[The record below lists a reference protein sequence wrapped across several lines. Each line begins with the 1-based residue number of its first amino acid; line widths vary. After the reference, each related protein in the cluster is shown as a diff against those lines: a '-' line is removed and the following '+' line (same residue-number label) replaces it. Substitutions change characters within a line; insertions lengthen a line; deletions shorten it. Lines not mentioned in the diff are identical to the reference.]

1 MLLLWITRMIDIT
14 DRIAIPDSE
23 VTFTSAR
30 SSGPGGQHVNKVSS
44 RVTLHF
50 NILTSQSL
58 SAAQKQRLLSRLRTR
73 ISKDGV
79 LRVVTQKHRS
89 QAANRQAAVAR
100 FAALVQEALTPRRPR
115 LPTATPAAAQEQRL
129 QEKRQRSQRKQQ
141 RTTKI
146 VWDE

>member
-1 MLLLWITRMIDIT
+1 MTPMIDIT
-14 DRIAIPDSE
+14 DRIAIPDNE
-23 VTFTSAR
+23 VTFTAAR

-44 RVTLHF
+44 RITLYF
-50 NILTSQSL
+50 DILASQSL
-58 SAAQKQRLLSRLRTR
+58 SATQKQRLLSRLRTR

-79 LRVVTQKHRS
+79 LRVVAQKHRS

-100 FAALVQEALTPRRPR
+100 FIELVQEALAPTPPR
-115 LPTATPAAAQEQRL
+115 LPTTPSAVVQERRL
-129 QEKRQRSQRKQQ
+129 QDKRQRSQQKQQ

>member
-1 MLLLWITRMIDIT
+1 MIDIT

-23 VTFTSAR
+23 ITFTSAR

-58 SAAQKQRLLSRLRTR
+58 STAQKQRLLSRLRTR
-73 ISKDGV
+73 ISKDGI
-79 LRVVTQKHRS
+79 LRVVTQKYRS

-100 FAALVQEALTPRRPR
+100 FVMLLQEALTPRRPR
-115 LPTATPAAAQEQRL
+115 LPMATPAAAQEQRL

>member
-1 MLLLWITRMIDIT
+1 MIEIT
-14 DRIAIPDSE
+14 DRITIPDHE
-23 VTFTSAR
+23 VTFTAAR

-44 RVTLHF
+44 RITLHF
-50 NILTSQSL
+50 NILASQSL

-79 LRVVTQKHRS
+79 LRVVAQKHRS

-100 FAALVQEALTPRRPR
+100 FIDLVQEALAPSRPR
-115 LPTATPAAAQEQRL
+115 LPTAPSPVVQERRL
-129 QEKRQRSQRKQQ
+129 QEKRQHSQLKQQ

-146 VWDE
+146 VWNE